1 MALHVIE
8 IQRVKL
14 ASLGR
19 NQLHKA
25 RHRHLR
31 VLLEH
36 HWSDLVGVELVAHP
50 LAEVLVR
57 VVDVHVVE
65 AVFHTHLV
73 RRQLQVALGKRCH
86 NSQFPLLS

>member
-1 MALHVIE
+1 MALLVVGIR
-8 IQRVKL
+8 RVKL
-14 ASLGR
+14 APLGR

-36 HWSDLVGVELVAHP
+36 HRSDLVGVELVARP

-57 VVDVHVVE
+57 VVDVQVVE
-65 AVFHTHLV
+65 AVFRTHLV
-73 RRQLQVALGKRCH
+73 RRQLQDAPGK
-86 NSQFPLLS
+86 